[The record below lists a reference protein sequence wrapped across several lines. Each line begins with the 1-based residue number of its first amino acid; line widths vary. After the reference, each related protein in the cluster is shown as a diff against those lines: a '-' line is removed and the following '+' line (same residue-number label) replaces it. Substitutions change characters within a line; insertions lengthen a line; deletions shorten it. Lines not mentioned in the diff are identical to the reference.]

1 MDENKFSAIITC
13 YNEEKFISAT
23 IDSVLHQTR
32 TDLINEIIVVDDGSK
47 DNSKE
52 QVLKKVEES
61 NKVKY
66 IYQEN
71 KGLAGA
77 RNTGIRHTTG
87 DYIAILD
94 GDDLW
99 IENKI
104 EIISHYIKEYPNV
117 GLFYSN
123 TYRYLYQ
130 KGKLLPLR
138 VNKYHYDQVNLLPT
152 FLAKGGPIVPSSAII
167 KKECF
172 ETLGLFDENFRM
184 AEDTDMWLR
193 IATKYPF
200 HHIEE
205 YLIKKRT
212 VENSLGSNT
221 VENAKYY
228 KMALDKIEALV
239 PGLKPY
245 RRKRD
250 ILIHYKVGLYY
261 YNINKWR
268 LARKEAKVA
277 IVKGKTLFK
286 AYLLWIATLI
296 KPFFK
301 IDIIRFLKQ
310 L

>member
-1 MDENKFSAIITC
+1 MIEPKFSVIITC
-13 YNEEKFISAT
+13 YNEERFISAT

-32 TDLINEIIVVDDGSK
+32 IDLINQIVVVDDGSK

-52 QVLKKVEES
+52 KVLKKVEE
-61 NKVKY
+61 NKRVKY

-71 KGLAGA
+71 KGLASA
-77 RNTGIRHTTG
+77 RNTGLRNTTG
-87 DYIAILD
+87 DYIALLD

-99 IENKI
+99 MENKI
-104 EIISHYIKEYPNV
+104 EIINDYIKKHPHV

-123 TYRYLYQ
+123 TYKYLYQ
-130 KGKLLPLR
+130 KNKLLPLR
-138 VNKYHYDQVNLLPT
+138 VNKYRHDQENLLPT
-152 FLAKGGPIVPSSAII
+152 FLTKGGPIVPSSVII

-172 ETLGLFDENFRM
+172 ETLGIFDENFRM

-200 HHIEE
+200 NHIEE
-205 YLIKKRT
+205 YLVKKRT

-228 KMALDKIEALV
+228 KMAFDKIESLMPA
-239 PGLKPY
+239 LKPY
-245 RRKRD
+245 RAKRD
-250 ILIHYKVGLYY
+250 IVIHYKVGLYY
-261 YNINKWR
+261 YNIQKWK
-268 LARKEAKVA
+268 LARKEARMA

-301 IDIIRFLKQ
+301 IDIIRFLKS
-310 L
+310 

>member
-1 MDENKFSAIITC
+1 MIEPKFSVIITC
-13 YNEEKFISAT
+13 YNEERFISET

-32 TDLINEIIVVDDGSK
+32 INLINEIVVVDDGSK

-52 QVLKKVEES
+52 KVLKKVEEN

-77 RNTGIRHTTG
+77 RNTAIRNTSG

-99 IENKI
+99 MENKI
-104 EIISHYIKEYPNV
+104 ETIDRYIKEHPNV

-123 TYRYLYQ
+123 AYKYLYQ
-130 KGKLLPLR
+130 KEKLLPLR
-138 VNKYHYDQVNLLPT
+138 VNKYYCDQPNLLPI
-152 FLAKGGPIVPSSAII
+152 FLSKGGPIVPSSVII
-167 KKECF
+167 KRECF
-172 ETLGLFDENFRM
+172 ETLGIFDERFRM

-205 YLIKKRT
+205 YLVKKRG

-228 KMALDKIEALV
+228 KMAFDKIETLV
-239 PGLKPY
+239 PELKPY
-245 RRKRD
+245 RKKRD
-250 ILIHYKVGLYY
+250 IIVHYKIGLYY
-261 YNINKWR
+261 YNINKWK
-268 LARKEAKVA
+268 LARKEAKMA
-277 IVKGKTLFK
+277 IVKGKTLSK
-286 AYLLWIATLI
+286 AYMLWIATLI

-301 IDIIRFLKQ
+301 IDIIKFLKQ
-310 L
+310 V

>member
-1 MDENKFSAIITC
+1 MNVGKFSVIITC
-13 YNEEKFISAT
+13 YNEERFISET
-23 IDSVLHQTR
+23 IDSVLRQTR
-32 TDLINEIIVVDDGSK
+32 IDLINEIVVVDDGSK

-52 QVLKKVEES
+52 QVLKKIEES
-61 NKVKY
+61 NKVIY

-77 RNTGIRHTTG
+77 RNTGIRHATG
-87 DYIAILD
+87 DYFAILD

-99 IENKI
+99 MENKI
-104 EIISHYIKEYPNV
+104 EIIDRYIKKYPNV

-123 TYRYLYQ
+123 TYRYLFQ
-130 KGKLLPLR
+130 KDKLLPLR
-138 VNKYHYDQVNLLPT
+138 VNKYYHDQSYLLPT
-152 FLAKGGPIVPSSAII
+152 FLAKGGPIVPSSVVI

-200 HHIEE
+200 HNIEE
-205 YLIKKRT
+205 YLVKKRT

-228 KMALDKIEALV
+228 KMAFDKIEALV
-239 PGLKPY
+239 PSLKPY
-245 RRKRD
+245 RKKRD
-250 ILIHYKVGLYY
+250 IVIHYKVALYY

-268 LARKEAKVA
+268 LARQEAKMA

-310 L
+310 V

>member
-1 MDENKFSAIITC
+1 MDEYKFSVIITC
-13 YNEEKFISAT
+13 YNEERFISET
-23 IDSVLHQTR
+23 IDSVLNQTR
-32 TDLINEIIVVDDGSK
+32 MDLINEIVVVDDGSK

-52 QVLKKVEES
+52 KVLKKIEEN

-66 IYQEN
+66 VYQEN

-77 RNTGIRHTTG
+77 RNTAIKYTTG
-87 DYIAILD
+87 DYVAILD

-99 IENKI
+99 INNKI
-104 EIISHYIKEYPNV
+104 EILDRYVKSHPAV

-123 TYRYLYQ
+123 TYKYLYQ
-130 KGKLLPLR
+130 KNKLVPLR
-138 VNKYHYDQVNLLPT
+138 VNKYYSNQANLLPT
-152 FLAKGGPIVPSSAII
+152 FLAKGGPIVPSSVVI

-205 YLIKKRT
+205 YLVKKRT

-228 KMALDKIEALV
+228 KMAFDKIEALV
-239 PGLKPY
+239 PELKPY
-245 RRKRD
+245 RKKRD
-250 ILIHYKVGLYY
+250 IIVHYKVGLYY
-261 YNINKWR
+261 YNINKWK
-268 LARKEAKVA
+268 LARKEAKMA
-277 IVKGKTLFK
+277 ILKRKTLFK
-286 AYLLWIATLI
+286 AYILWTATLI

-301 IDIIRFLKQ
+301 IDIIKFLKEV
-310 L
+310 

>member
-1 MDENKFSAIITC
+1 M
-13 YNEEKFISAT
+13 
-23 IDSVLHQTR
+23 
-32 TDLINEIIVVDDGSK
+32 DLINEIVVVDDGSK

-52 QVLKKVEES
+52 NVLKKIEEN

-71 KGLAGA
+71 KGLADA
-77 RNTGIRHTTG
+77 RNTAIRNTTG

-99 IENKI
+99 MENKI
-104 EIISHYIKEYPNV
+104 EIINQHIKEHPDV

-123 TYRYLYQ
+123 TYKYLYQ
-130 KGKLLPLR
+130 KNKLLPLR
-138 VNKYHYDQVNLLPT
+138 VNKYHYDQLNLLPT
-152 FLAKGGPIVPSSAII
+152 FLAKGGPIVPSSVII
-167 KKECF
+167 KKECL
-172 ETLGLFDENFRM
+172 ETLGFFDENFRM

-205 YLIKKRT
+205 YLVKKRA
-212 VENSLGSNT
+212 VENSLGTNT

-228 KMALDKIEALV
+228 KMAFDKIEALK
-239 PGLKPY
+239 PELKPY
-245 RRKRD
+245 RKKRD

-261 YNINKWR
+261 YNINKWG
-268 LARKEAKVA
+268 LARKEAEMA
-277 IVKGKTLFK
+277 IIKGKTHLK

-310 L
+310 V